1 MTTTERELLGALQD
15 LENAAAALRA
25 GGPQPDLRA
34 ILERLRGLTAALP
47 PETEPDLLHYM
58 RRQSYEKAR
67 LHLLGR
73 SSENAA
79 GSCGH

>member
-1 MTTTERELLGALQD
+1 MTTIEQEVLGALQD
-15 LENAAAALRA
+15 LEAAATAVRG
-25 GGPQPDLRA
+25 GGPKPDLRT
-34 ILERLRGLTAALP
+34 ILDRLRELTAALP
-47 PETEPDLLHYM
+47 PETEADLLHYM